1 MKRYLLLMLPLALA
15 ACTPPAPEAST
26 PATDA
31 AVAAPAAALDVAT
44 LSGHYWQLSEA
55 KAADGTLRKEFGPE
69 TQISLHLEPEDD
81 AE

>member
-44 LSGHYWQLSEA
+44 LSGHYWQLAEA
-55 KAADGTLRKEFGPE
+55 KARLPEEEAVGEVIDAPAPTRMRSKER
-69 TQISLHLEPEDD
+69 
-81 AE
+81 